1 MNGLCCDLIHF
12 SMFLTLSHDGQ
23 LKTIE
28 NQGELTESG
37 HFLRAMLR
45 GEEMPTNLP
54 TPCPALTTPPP
65 GQCSDSTD
73 DCSETMCCNEL
84 GAKCFT
90 SELATDGFYMVSIVF
105 THVLAH
111 VFTRF
116 RIVDLVNPFE
126 SCFTCLNWGFTV
138 FSFVDVS
145 SGFPYFGRAISSSW
159 SIMLVKRKR
168 RRGDRQVKNAD
179 MS

>member
-1 MNGLCCDLIHF
+1 MNCESDF
-12 SMFLTLSHDGQ
+12 EKAFTVTLSILIRFAPFLMIYTSSGQ

-90 SELATDGFYMVSIVF
+90 SKLSEFANVCNRWIL
-105 THVLAH
+105 H
-111 VFTRF
+111 VFT
-116 RIVDLVNPFE
+116 
-126 SCFTCLNWGFTV
+126 CFCTFFHV
-138 FSFVDVS
+138 FSHQ
-145 SGFPYFGRAISSSW
+145 I
-159 SIMLVKRKR
+159 LVL
-168 RRGDRQVKNAD
+168 
-179 MS
+179 